1 MNVNEI
7 EKKIILGGN
16 GSILLTESQR
26 AMAQNFNKNLEFQI
40 KYKNIV
46 FNLDMYLRIKYKIPE
61 DKEPKGY
68 GLIR

>member
-1 MNVNEI
+1 MNVNEF
-7 EKKIILGGN
+7 EKQIILGGN

-46 FNLDMYLRIKYKIPE
+46 FNLDMYLRIKYKIP
-61 DKEPKGY
+61 
-68 GLIR
+68 